1 MKYPKLKA
9 EWIAVD
15 NPYEK
20 GVTHQSFKAYLNEEL
35 AYENTYEPLIN
46 SSEFFIPAWDNKGNL
61 LAEPS
66 IVTTT
71 VQAISDNFSSDVIMS
86 EPIQL
91 SGVAIESPSNLEVFV
106 RPFPENYQEYEVPV
120 VPVSGVI

>member
-9 EWIAVD
+9 EWVAID
-15 NPYEK
+15 NPDEK
-20 GVTHQSFKAYLNEEL
+20 GITHQSFKAYLNDEL
-35 AYENTYEPLIN
+35 AYENTYDPPYN
-46 SSEFFIPAWDNKGNL
+46 FAEFFIPAWDGKGRL
-61 LAEPS
+61 LVKPS

-71 VQAISDNFSSDVIMS
+71 VQAISDNFSSDIITS

-91 SGVAIESPSNLEVFV
+91 SSVAIESPSNLEVFV
-106 RPFPENYQEYEVPV
+106 MPFPENYQEYEVPV

>member
-9 EWIAVD
+9 EWIAID

-20 GVTHQSFKAYLNEEL
+20 GITHQSFKAYLNDEL
-35 AYENTYEPLIN
+35 TYENTYDPPHN
-46 SSEFFIPAWDNKGNL
+46 FAEFFIPAWDDKGKL
-61 LAEPS
+61 LVEPS

-71 VQAISDNFSSDVIMS
+71 VQAISDNFSSDVITS

-91 SGVAIESPSNLEVFV
+91 SSVAIESPSNLEVFV
-106 RPFPENYQEYEVPV
+106 MPFPENYQEYEVPV